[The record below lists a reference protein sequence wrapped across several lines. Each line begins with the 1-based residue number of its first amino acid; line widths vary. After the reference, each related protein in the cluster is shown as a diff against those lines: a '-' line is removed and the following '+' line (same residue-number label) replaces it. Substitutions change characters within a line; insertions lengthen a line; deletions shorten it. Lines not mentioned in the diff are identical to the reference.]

1 MSFITLCDS
10 DCIEFVMNS
19 ADTSAKSQSGAALW
33 WWKKNFRSFS
43 YPLLGCQ
50 KWLVPMA
57 ILALT
62 CYREEIATGR
72 IRGEGK
78 NRQLV
83 YGLSVRFL
91 LAENFFLL
99 SVLKPMD
106 DKAEVL
112 HHKFPFRHSVL
123 RTYIQHP
130 YHFEVKVTISNE
142 ICLLFTH

>member
-1 MSFITLCDS
+1 
-10 DCIEFVMNS
+10 
-19 ADTSAKSQSGAALW
+19 
-33 WWKKNFRSFS
+33 
-43 YPLLGCQ
+43 
-50 KWLVPMA
+50 MA
-57 ILALT
+57 VLALT
-62 CYREEIATGR
+62 SYGGEIAAGR

-78 NRQLV
+78 NRQLA
-83 YGLSVRFL
+83 YGLTVRFL

-112 HHKFPFRHSVL
+112 HHKFPFGHSVL